1 LVEAAPRQPPSPA
14 LELHLKLRAQFV
26 YRSKG
31 SVPASDPY
39 HSATL
44 GGYYEPSFTFVLVY
58 LVEIK

>member
-1 LVEAAPRQPPSPA
+1 MQPPSPA

-44 GGYYEPSFTFVLVY
+44 GGYYEPSFTSVLVY